1 MMKLRLLPTWWSSS
15 SRPEN
20 SRTPTQQCV
29 YLIMRH
35 PHEPDGW
42 DCLGIVH
49 KARGENRQAADC
61 YRKMRDIMRRRPD
74 DYDQSET
81 EFAALIDKLDP
92 PVGREKVSP
101 QIIEPRGGTTSTPL
115 TNYDEIAGVLP
126 SICVSNLTKLRPLRR
141 VFPSGV
147 RCGENGS
154 LDMNERCDVARKLCV
169 QVASAADKLLV
180 RCALIDEILES

>member
-1 MMKLRLLPTWWSSS
+1 MMKLRLLPTWGSSS

-35 PHEPDGW
+35 PHEPDGR

-115 TNYDEIAGVLP
+115 TNYDEIAGICLP
-126 SICVSNLTKLRPLRR
+126 FACPTLPAATLA
-141 VFPSGV
+141 
-147 RCGENGS
+147 
-154 LDMNERCDVARKLCV
+154 VACI
-169 QVASAADKLLV
+169 S
-180 RCALIDEILES
+180 